1 MSSYLLDS
9 DILMDFFKKK
19 EEIVNLIIK
28 LVEKGNLAASVLSI
42 TELRSGWTDDQAKFS
57 LQRFYKLVEIK
68 NITKEIA
75 ELAGEF
81 RWKYKAKG
89 ITLPT
94 IDILI
99 AATAIIEDC
108 QMVTG
113 NRRDFPMPE
122 LKLYPL

>member
-1 MSSYLLDS
+1 
-9 DILMDFFKKK
+9 MDFFKKK